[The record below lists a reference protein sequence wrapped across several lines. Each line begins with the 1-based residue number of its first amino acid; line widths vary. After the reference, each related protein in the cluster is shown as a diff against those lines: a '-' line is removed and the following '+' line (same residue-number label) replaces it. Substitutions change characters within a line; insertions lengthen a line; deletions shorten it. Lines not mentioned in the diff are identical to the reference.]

1 MCVHV
6 LVVSVCRR
14 GVGCPALTGFAV
26 LWLSCDPA
34 HVCSSS
40 AHTPPRVPRA
50 SAAAPRNPH
59 RRLATNTAASAR
71 ARPAPAA
78 VTMTYRRC
86 FTAVTNQ
93 CFCIAGRADRT
104 VRRRV
109 LRPLRPVALPQRAG
123 WFVPSAFL
131 CFYCSSSTSRPAARS
146 PASPYRFIPTR
157 SAGSARARASPDTR
171 RATPCSRRW
180 GRRLRRRPRRSW
192 PSCKGAGEGGG
203 KCWCLFGVPILKQ
216 FCVL

>member
-1 MCVHV
+1 MYV

-123 WFVPSAFL
+123 WFVPSCA
-131 CFYCSSSTSRPAARS
+131 SSTALLLGQPPAH
-146 PASPYRFIPTR
+146 P
-157 SAGSARARASPDTR
+157 
-171 RATPCSRRW
+171 
-180 GRRLRRRPRRSW
+180 RRPIALFQRAALDRRVQGH
-192 PSCKGAGEGGG
+192 PRIRGEPRHAQGDGAEDCEEGQGVHGQAVKERVRGAGNVGA
-203 KCWCLFGVPILKQ
+203 CLVFQ
-216 FCVL
+216 Y